1 MDLPV
6 NHIEYV
12 YLHLY
17 ININIYTSIDTSIYI
32 PVPPTIQQKKLSH
45 PIPSDGRGAD
55 EPNQLLPTENRS
67 DLILCNQN
75 STRDNPRI
83 PSHSFHLLVPIQ
95 SIFSPQSQSSTP
107 SIHSHT
113 APLPF
118 VFRGRAGQDQDQ
130 DQHNFL
136 MLEWKPT
143 DRPTDRPEKNH
154 TIRST
159 QVKQLSLGDPGK
171 LFFF

>member
-118 VFRGRAGQDQDQ
+118 VFRGRAGQGRAGQGKIKIKI
-130 DQHNFL
+130 NIISL
-136 MLEWKPT
+136 CLNENRPT
-143 DRPTDRPEKNH
+143 DRPTDQKK
-154 TIRST
+154 TT
-159 QVKQLSLGDPGK
+159 QFAQLK
-171 LFFF
+171 